1 MAREGKILISVDL
14 IKTGVNRWGRWS
26 EVQQETAHLSGF
38 STFLFPSLSLPI
50 RLPSS
55 LSSVLFFFFP
65 RYIFGFQRV
74 PIQSFLSAVVT
85 DDKNEKKKKE
95 KKSDMELTRA
105 LEGTWAFSLQWIIMG
120 WASAGQPSTG
130 PGMLC

>member
-55 LSSVLFFFFP
+55 LSSVLFFFL

-85 DDKNEKKKKE
+85 DDKNKEGKKKKI
-95 KKSDMELTRA
+95 RHGA
-105 LEGTWAFSLQWIIMG
+105 HMG
-120 WASAGQPSTG
+120 S
-130 PGMLC
+130 